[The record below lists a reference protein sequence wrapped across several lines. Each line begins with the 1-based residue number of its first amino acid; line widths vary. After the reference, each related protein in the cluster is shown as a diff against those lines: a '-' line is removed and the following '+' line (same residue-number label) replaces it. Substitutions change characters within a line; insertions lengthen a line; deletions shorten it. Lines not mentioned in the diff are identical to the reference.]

1 MIDVVIQILL
11 LIFGLMVVLGIIVVV
26 TTIILWVWDFIK
38 RRFCKK
44 ENKNE

>member
-26 TTIILWVWDFIK
+26 TAIILWVWDFIK
-38 RRFCKK
+38 RRFF
-44 ENKNE
+44 NES

>member
-38 RRFCKK
+38 K
-44 ENKNE
+44 EIFK